1 VTGNNVCA
9 GKDSPRA
16 EVQRERILC
25 AAQKCFIEHGF
36 HAASMANI
44 ADAAQM
50 SAGLMYRYF
59 ENKSAIVRAIV
70 ERQLQ
75 DGRKQI
81 EQLRTSADLAES
93 ILHTYS
99 LWLVRDPSVMNP
111 ALYLEMSAAATRDPQ
126 IAAALQDSDE
136 RIFEALRAWMERGRD
151 DRGLGLPPE
160 IASPRARLLM
170 QVWSGLAVSAVRH
183 PNQDPAAMR
192 EVIEKFVSRLVTP

>member
-1 VTGNNVCA
+1 MIGHTDCT
-9 GKDSPRA
+9 GKDTPRA

-25 AAQKCFIEHGF
+25 AAQKCFIEYGF

-44 ADAAQM
+44 AEAAQM

-70 ERQLQ
+70 ERQSQ
-75 DGRKQI
+75 DGRTQI
-81 EQLRTSADLAES
+81 EQLRTSADLAAS

-99 LWLVRDPSVMNP
+99 LWLLRDPSVMNP

-136 RIFEALRAWMERGRD
+136 RIFEALRAWMARD
-151 DRGLGLPPE
+151 RNDRGLGLPPE

-183 PNQDPAAMR
+183 PNQDPTAMR
-192 EVIEKFVSRLVTP
+192 DVIEKFVSRLVTP

>member
-1 VTGNNVCA
+1 MTEHNVCA

-81 EQLRTSADLAES
+81 EQLRTSADLADS

-111 ALYLEMSAAATRDPQ
+111 VLYLEMSAAASRDPQ

-136 RIFEALRAWMERGRD
+136 RIFEALRAWMERDRD
-151 DRGLGLPPE
+151 DRGLGLPPA

>member
-1 VTGNNVCA
+1 VTGHNVST

-25 AAQKCFIEHGF
+25 AAQKCFIEYGF

-75 DGRKQI
+75 DGRTQI
-81 EQLRTSADLAES
+81 EHLRTSADLAAS
-93 ILHTYS
+93 ILHTYT
-99 LWLVRDPSVMNP
+99 LWLARDPSVMNP

-136 RIFEALRAWMERGRD
+136 RIFEALRAWMARD
-151 DRGLGLPPE
+151 REDGGLGLPPE
-160 IASPRARLLM
+160 IASPRTRLLM

-192 EVIEKFVSRLVTP
+192 DVIEKFVSRLVTP